1 MSQAMASIEEVW
13 GSSFSKKP
21 QPLSSKS
28 NVGEKRDAQA
38 EGRVYNSPQERPA
51 ASIQTFKKT
60 IDDLSNTLPIV
71 KSDEQAAKN
80 YPPGMSSN
88 HGASLTPMASAMP
101 TIGRESFTPAYAP
114 PGFQSEVRLQQL
126 MQRLDR
132 DKSYGSDTN
141 ATHDMMLYI
150 FTGIFF
156 LFTLDSFVNMGRRMR
171 R

>member
-1 MSQAMASIEEVW
+1 MASIEEVW
-13 GSSFSKKP
+13 GSSFSKRP

-28 NVGEKRDAQA
+28 NVPETRDARA
-38 EGRVYNSPQERPA
+38 EGRVYNSPQERSSA
-51 ASIQTFKKT
+51 AIQTHKKT
-60 IDDLSNTLPIV
+60 IDDLSKSLPIV
-71 KSDEQAAKN
+71 KSDDEKN
-80 YPPGMSSN
+80 YPPPMSSN
-88 HGASLTPMASAMP
+88 HGASLTPMASASP
-101 TIGRESFTPAYAP
+101 PITNIYEGFTPAYAP
-114 PGFQSEVRLQQL
+114 PGFQSEMKLRQL
-126 MQRLDR
+126 MQRLDQ

>member
-13 GSSFSKKP
+13 GSSFSKRP

-28 NVGEKRDAQA
+28 NVPEKRDAQA
-38 EGRVYNSPQERPA
+38 EGRVYNSPQERSA
-51 ASIQTFKKT
+51 ASIQTHRKT
-60 IDDLSNTLPIV
+60 IDDLSNSLPIV
-71 KSDEQAAKN
+71 KSDDEKN
-80 YPPGMSSN
+80 YPPAMSTN
-88 HGASLTPMASAMP
+88 HGASLAPMTSSMK
-101 TIGRESFTPAYAP
+101 TINPIHEGFTPAYAP
-114 PGFQSEVRLQQL
+114 PGFQSEARLRQL
-126 MQRLDR
+126 MQKLDQ